1 MSKEHTKQNYLS
13 GQFKMDVEDI
23 TLINNKFN
31 RKIVKIN
38 PSNIKVLN
46 YDESDNAHK
55 IYTTV
60 EEAKENKLNIKPD
73 AEQIANEI
81 LSSGKLLRPIEL
93 KKNPNKADKEK
104 YILVRGRM
112 RFWGCLIAYGKKEPL
127 DCLIFDEF

>member
-13 GQFKMDVEDI
+13 GKFKMDAEDI
-23 TLINNKFN
+23 DLINNKFN

-38 PSNIKVLN
+38 PLDIKVLD

-60 EEAKENKLNIKPD
+60 EEAKKNMLNIKPD

-81 LSSGKLLRPIEL
+81 LNTGKLLRPIEL
-93 KKNPNKADKEK
+93 KKNPNKGDKEK

-112 RFWGCLIAYGKKEPL
+112 RFWGWLIAYGKKEPL